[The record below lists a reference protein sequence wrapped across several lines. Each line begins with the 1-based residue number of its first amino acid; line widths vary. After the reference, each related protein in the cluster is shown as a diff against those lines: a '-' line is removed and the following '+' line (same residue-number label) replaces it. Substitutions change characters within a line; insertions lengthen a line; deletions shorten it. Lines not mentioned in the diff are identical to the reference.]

1 MRKDKI
7 AVLGDKDSILS
18 FKAIG
23 FDAYD
28 VVTEEEARAKLKA
41 LAMNYKIIYLTEDLA
56 SALAEQI
63 EKYQKKALPIIVPI
77 PTLKS
82 NTGFGMRCVHENV
95 ERAIGTDI
103 LNNKK

>member
-28 VVTEEEARAKLKA
+28 VNDEEESRTKLKA
-41 LAMNYKIIYLTEDLA
+41 LAMNYKIIYVTEDYA
-56 SALAEQI
+56 EILAEQI

-82 NTGFGMRCVHENV
+82 NTGFGLRKVHENV

-103 LNNKK
+103 LSNKK